1 MNNYYNKISLKTLKK
16 LLKKNSIELET
27 KLDININF
35 NKINSI
41 DKSES
46 EDLTFFHNSKY
57 LDKLK
62 NTKAKAC
69 LIEKKYLSYLNNNC
83 TPIIVN
89 DPYLVY
95 ALISNILSYE
105 DMSNGEIHK
114 SSLICD
120 DVLIENNV
128 QINAN
133 VVVKNKSHINKNVII
148 YENSVI
154 GPNVLI
160 GQGTR
165 IMSNCVIS
173 NTHLGE
179 NCLIQHGSII
189 GSKGFGFTPKQK
201 INIKHNGNVIIGNN
215 VDIGSNTTIDR
226 GTINSTIIKDNCRI
240 DNLVQIAHNVEI
252 GKDTIIAAQTGIAG
266 STIIGN
272 NCIMGGQ
279 VGIAGHLN
287 IGNNVIIA
295 AKSGVTKNIQDNS
308 TIAGFPAL
316 DIKKWKKSI
325 IGQYKNIK

>member
-1 MNNYYNKISLKTLKK
+1 MNNFYNKIDLKTLKV

-27 KLDININF
+27 KLDINTIF

-57 LDKLK
+57 LDKLN

-69 LIEKKYLSYLNNNC
+69 LIENKYLSYLNNNC

-95 ALISNILSYE
+95 ALISNILSHE
-105 DMSNGEIHK
+105 DKSNGEIHK
-114 SSLICD
+114 SAFISN
-120 DVLIENNV
+120 DVLIEKNV

-133 VVVKNKSHINKNVII
+133 VVVKNKSLINKNVII

-154 GPNVLI
+154 GPNVVI

-165 IMSNCVIS
+165 IMSNCVI
-173 NTHLGE
+173 NNAYLGE
-179 NCLIQHGSII
+179 NCLIQHGVIL
-189 GSKGFGFTPKQK
+189 GGKGFGFTPQQK
-201 INIKHNGNVIIGNN
+201 IDIKHIGNVIIGNN

-226 GTINSTIIKDNCRI
+226 GTINSTIINDNCRI

-252 GKDTIIAAQTGIAG
+252 GNGTIIASQTGIAG

-295 AKSGVTKNIQDNS
+295 AKSGVTKCIQDNS
-308 TIAGFPAL
+308 TIAGFPAI
-316 DIKKWKKSI
+316 DIRLWKKM
-325 IGQYKNIK
+325 KIKQHRNLK